1 MKGFESAFSF
11 DLMVFPEKISPHMG
25 HIQGFKREETL
36 LKSTFIGCLK
46 ILCFIQ
52 N

>member
-1 MKGFESAFSF
+1 MKGYELAIPI
-11 DLMVFPEKISPHMG
+11 DLMVFPEKISPHMSL
-25 HIQGFKREETL
+25 IQGFKQVENR
-36 LKSTFIGCLK
+36 LKSEFLGRLK

>member
-1 MKGFESAFSF
+1 MKDFESAFSF

-25 HIQGFKREETL
+25 HIQGFKREENRLKLTL
-36 LKSTFIGCLK
+36 IGCLK

>member
-1 MKGFESAFSF
+1 MKGYELAISI
-11 DLMVFPEKISPHMG
+11 DLMVFPEKICPHMSL
-25 HIQGFKREETL
+25 IQGFKQEENR
-36 LKSTFIGCLK
+36 LKSAFPGRLK

>member
-1 MKGFESAFSF
+1 MKGYEVAISI

-25 HIQGFKREETL
+25 HIQGFKREENR
-36 LKSTFIGCLK
+36 LKSAFPWHLK

>member
-1 MKGFESAFSF
+1 MKDFESAFSF

-25 HIQGFKREETL
+25 HIQGFKQEENC
-36 LKSTFIGCLK
+36 LKSAFSGHLK